1 MGIFIWVD
9 FHIITLL
16 NLPYFYKQNAEG
28 SGLPLGIIK
37 LIQMMNNIILGYKD
51 SHNEPNGNEFAK
63 KFMTS
68 LEISETTG
76 RRHDSVLRDIRKLLS
91 KGVAAHNF
99 VESFYTDKSNKK
111 CPCYKLTQKGCLIL
125 ASGYNPL
132 LREKI
137 IDRWE
142 SLETGKALPVYQVN
156 STHVQQVLPLKEQLS
171 WAKEV
176 KKLLN
181 LSDSSTL
188 RMLQKIAKPYGNQ
201 LPLPDYTPSKGITK
215 SATALLRENGIDLSA
230 RKFNERLLKEG
241 FLRKVERKSSK
252 GIKSF
257 LNLTDKGLTY
267 GENVVSP
274 HNPNETQPHFYQKSF
289 GDLLSLLN
297 IQKSGALF
305 NEN

>member
-1 MGIFIWVD
+1 
-9 FHIITLL
+9 
-16 NLPYFYKQNAEG
+16 
-28 SGLPLGIIK
+28 
-37 LIQMMNNIILGYKD
+37 MNNIITGYKD
-51 SHNEPNGNEFAK
+51 SHNKPNGNEFDK

-68 LEISETTG
+68 LEISEITDKE
-76 RRHDSVLRDIRKLLS
+76 HKNVIRDIRKLLEQ
-91 KGVAAHNF
+91 GVSQLNF
-99 VESFYTDKSNKK
+99 ELTYYKDEQGKDR
-111 CPCYKLTQKGCLIL
+111 PCYKLTQKGCLIL

-142 SLETGKALPVYQVN
+142 SLETGKALPLYQVN
-156 STHVQQVLPLKEQLS
+156 STHMQQVLPLKEQLA

-181 LSDSSTL
+181 LNDSSTL
-188 RMLQKIAKPYGNQ
+188 GMLQKIAKPYGNQ

-215 SATALLRENGIDLSA
+215 SATALLKEHGIDLSA

-252 GIKSF
+252 GMKAF
-257 LNLTDKGLTY
+257 LNLTDKGLAY

-274 HNPNETQPHFYQKSF
+274 HNPNETQPHFYQESF
-289 GDLLSLLN
+289 GELLSLLN
-297 IQKSGALF
+297 IQKSGVLF

>member
-1 MGIFIWVD
+1 MIKNFI
-9 FHIITLL
+9 
-16 NLPYFYKQNAEG
+16 
-28 SGLPLGIIK
+28 
-37 LIQMMNNIILGYKD
+37 GYKD
-51 SHNEPNGNEFAK
+51 SHNEPNGNESAK

-76 RRHDSVLRDIRKLLS
+76 RRHDNVLRDIRNLLK
-91 KGVAAHNF
+91 KGVNALNF
-99 VESFYTDKSNKK
+99 EEVNYKDAKGEDRQ
-111 CPCYKLTQKGCLIL
+111 CYKLTQKGCLIL

-142 SLETGKALPVYQVN
+142 SLETGKALPVCQVN
-156 STHVQQVLPLKEQLS
+156 STYVQQVLPLKEQLA

-176 KKLLN
+176 RKLLN
-181 LSDSSTL
+181 LNDSSTL
-188 RMLQKIAKPYGNQ
+188 GMLQKIAKPYGNQ

-215 SATALLRENGIDLSA
+215 SATALLKEHGIDLSA

-252 GIKSF
+252 GMKSF
-257 LNLTDKGLTY
+257 LNLTDKGLSY

-274 HNPNETQPHFYQKSF
+274 HNPNETQPHFYQEKF

-297 IQKSGALF
+297 IQSSGELF